1 MRGQRPRLVV
11 VDEARR
17 LTGTCPSCGQ
27 KLLAYTRAGLTKA
40 MDHHLVQAH
49 PELLED

>member
-1 MRGQRPRLVV
+1 MRITQDGN
-11 VDEARR
+11 R
-17 LTGTCPSCGQ
+17 LTGTCPACGH
-27 KLLAYTRAGLTKA
+27 KLVAYTRAGLTKA